1 MKSIRN
7 AVFFR
12 TLVLAVGILGASAT
26 SAYAQSANGAFTL
39 THQTRWGG
47 MLMAPGEYKF
57 SLESP
62 SFPAQI
68 KVEKVGGGQL
78 AIVLPQGISS
88 ETLTDGS
95 KLILDHDA
103 SGESFVSALDLEEL
117 GVRLVFA
124 TPKARTP
131 VSETARLGPIAE
143 VQSGK

>member
-1 MKSIRN
+1 
-7 AVFFR
+7 
-12 TLVLAVGILGASAT
+12 
-26 SAYAQSANGAFTL
+26 
-39 THQTRWGG
+39 
-47 MLMAPGEYKF
+47 MLLAPGEYKF

-68 KVEKVGGGQL
+68 NVEKVGGGQL

-131 VSETARLGPIAE
+131 VSETAWLGPIAE

>member
-12 TLVLAVGILGASAT
+12 ALVLAVGILGASAT

-47 MLMAPGEYKF
+47 MLLAPGDYKF

-68 KVEKVGGGQL
+68 KVQKVGGQL
-78 AIVLPQGISS
+78 AIVLPQGIST

-95 KLILDHDA
+95 KLILGHDA
-103 SGESFVSALDLEEL
+103 SGQSFVSALDLEEL
-117 GVRLVFA
+117 GMRLVFA
-124 TPKARTP
+124 TPKARIP
-131 VSETARLGPIAE
+131 ASETARLGPIAE

>member
-47 MLMAPGEYKF
+47 MLLAPGEYKF

-68 KVEKVGGGQL
+68 NVEKVGGGQL

-131 VSETARLGPIAE
+131 VSETAWLGPIAE